1 MLFYIVDD
9 DESTRA
15 MLAEIIE
22 DGDLGVV
29 VAEAENGSKLDKQY
43 SLLKKIDILLI
54 DLLMPV
60 KDGIET
66 IQDLKPVF
74 QGKTIM
80 ISQIESKELIE
91 KAYSQGV
98 TYFITKPINKIEV
111 LSVIKNVIEN
121 IQLEK
126 SIHNIYK
133 LTENL
138 LPDNPAEEQSGNSSS
153 DLTASAEFLLSEA
166 GITGEKGHQDLLDIL
181 NFLFKYEREE
191 TFNDGL
197 PPLKDIYLKVIQDK
211 KELSSQQVLNREIKA
226 AEQRIRRAI
235 YHSLTHFASLGLED
249 FMNPTFEKYAPKF
262 FDFDIVQK
270 RMEEIKNKRPST
282 PPIRVNTKKFILVLY
297 FEAKQLLA

>member
-29 VAEAENGSKLDKQY
+29 AGEAEDGSILDKQR
-43 SLLKKIDILLI
+43 SIFKKIDILLI
-54 DLLMPV
+54 DLLMPH

-66 IQDLKPVF
+66 IQGLKPVF
-74 QGKTIM
+74 NGKTIM

-91 KAYSQGV
+91 KAYSHGI
-98 TYFITKPINKIEV
+98 TYFIIKPINKIEV

-138 LPDNPAEEQSGNSSS
+138 LPENPVEQSSTSSEN
-153 DLTASAEFLLSEA
+153 LTANTEFLLSEA
-166 GITGEKGHQDLLDIL
+166 GITGERGYQDLLDIL
-181 NFLFKYEREE
+181 HFLFKYEKEE
-191 TFNDGL
+191 SFNDGL
-197 PPLKDIYLKVIQDK
+197 PPLKDIYLKMIQDK
-211 KELSSQQVLNREIKA
+211 KSITSEQVLNREIKA

-235 YHSLTHFASLGLED
+235 NHSLTHFASLGLED

-262 FDFDIVQK
+262 FDFDIVQR
-270 RMEEIKNKRPST
+270 RMEEIKNSHPSS
-282 PPIRVNTKKFILVLY
+282 PPIRVNAKKFILVLY
-297 FEAKQLLA
+297 FETKQLMS